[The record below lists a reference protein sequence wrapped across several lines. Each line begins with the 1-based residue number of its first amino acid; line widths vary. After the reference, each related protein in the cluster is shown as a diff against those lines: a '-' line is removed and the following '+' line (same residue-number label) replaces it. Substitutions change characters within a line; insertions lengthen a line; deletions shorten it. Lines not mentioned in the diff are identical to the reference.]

1 MNHFR
6 VMEFPTENPILKIDK
21 REANTTQS
29 NLSMG
34 RSLSLQK
41 LLLVS
46 IIFIQKSFLFFF
58 YQKWRWT
65 FQAFRLQIRFW
76 QNFHLP
82 VWSGEIWREM
92 EKSGLFVRDSIF
104 LSLLLY
110 EYFLFRWRR
119 NIKLLTSH
127 SGSASSVFTTNKK
140 VNGITLLACSENT
153 AIIALYTE

>member
-1 MNHFR
+1 MSNRKSYF
-6 VMEFPTENPILKIDK
+6 ENWQARSEYNAVSFKHGQKLVIAEAPAGFHYFHLKIF
-21 REANTTQS
+21 
-29 NLSMG
+29 
-34 RSLSLQK
+34 SL
-41 LLLVS
+41 
-46 IIFIQKSFLFFF
+46 FF

-76 QNFHLP
+76 QNSHLP

-127 SGSASSVFTTNKK
+127 SDSASSVFTTNKK

-153 AIIALYTE
+153 AIIALYTK